1 MIDAFDYVKKYEEE
15 THNEEVTINAGR
27 GISFV
32 VFVGHCNFEIY
43 NSDFNKAWHWELL
56 RKARYMRSMGYSRHQ
71 PIYGFTCI
79 RENRNHDKY
88 HSTVGGTYYGWSP
101 YNPTYR
107 IKTSHRVSNGRGNN
121 FYVVEGTTVIYRH
134 GMKKVVYTSYA
145 DIEDLR
151 AAGAEILNKY
161 NRVLLSRYV

>member
-56 RKARYMRSMGYSRHQ
+56 RKVRYIRSMGYNRQQPMYRFTRIRH
-71 PIYGFTCI
+71 IGYLMAEVT
-79 RENRNHDKY
+79 
-88 HSTVGGTYYGWSP
+88 
-101 YNPTYR
+101 
-107 IKTSHRVSNGRGNN
+107 TS
-121 FYVVEGTTVIYRH
+121 
-134 GMKKVVYTSYA
+134 M
-145 DIEDLR
+145 
-151 AAGAEILNKY
+151 
-161 NRVLLSRYV
+161 